1 MMSNTEYA
9 TNENLHEPP
18 SQQIIFLFMSAFAI
32 AALFFS
38 SLAYGIVPLN
48 TAGVLDAFLAFDGSR
63 EHLIIID
70 TRLPRAVLAVI
81 VGAALGAAG
90 AIMQALARNPVA
102 APELLGVNHGAA
114 LFVAGGSFMLSAATA
129 QQFVLLAM
137 AGAGVAAAFS
147 YFISL
152 LGPNTTSSTKL
163 VLAGAAVTSI
173 CAALIQLILIL
184 HDQTLDEMR
193 FWLAGSL
200 IGRDI
205 AILGSVAPTLVAGG
219 LLSIVIGP
227 KLNVFASGDITAQ
240 SLGLNILTVRIA
252 AVSAVVLLAGSAV
265 ALAGPIAFIGLAAPH
280 MVRHLAGADYRWII
294 LLSASTGA
302 ALLLFADLAA
312 RFVVPGQ
319 EIPVGIMTA
328 LIGIPFFLAQ
338 VRKGTLS

>member
-1 MMSNTEYA
+1 MQ
-9 TNENLHEPP
+9 P
-18 SQQIIFLFMSAFAI
+18 SKQIIFLFINAVAV
-32 AALFFS
+32 AALFWC
-38 SLAYGIVPLN
+38 SLAYGVVSLV
-48 TAGVLDAFLAFDGSR
+48 ASGVLDAFIAFDGSR

-81 VGAALGAAG
+81 VGASLGAAG
-90 AIMQALARNPVA
+90 AIMQALARNPIA

-114 LFVAGGSFMLSAATA
+114 LFVAAGSFLLTAANA
-129 QQFVLLAM
+129 RHFVLLAL
-137 AGAGVAAAFS
+137 AGAGVAAALS
-147 YFISL
+147 YLISL
-152 LGPNTTSSTKL
+152 LGPSRTSSTKL

-173 CAALIQLILIL
+173 SAALIQLILIL
-184 HDQTLDEMR
+184 HAQTLDEMR

-205 AILGSVAPTLVAGG
+205 TALGSVAPILVVGG
-219 LLSIVIGP
+219 LISVLVGP
-227 KLNVFASGDITAQ
+227 KLNIFASGDITAQ
-240 SLGLNILTVRIA
+240 SLGLHIVTVRVM

-280 MVRHLAGADYRWII
+280 MVRGLAGADHRWII
-294 LLSASTGA
+294 VLSASAGA

-338 VRKGTLS
+338 VRKGSLS